1 MKLVRAVRKE
11 WKTGHLQ
18 AKLWFQVEICT
29 EPVFKSPPWFFATA
43 YSGTGREKEF
53 VGHGKSYV
61 LVGISTS

>member
-1 MKLVRAVRKE
+1 MKLVRAVRQE
-11 WKTGHLQ
+11 WKAVYLQ
-18 AKLWFQVEICT
+18 AKLRFQVEICT

-43 YSGTGREKEF
+43 YSGTGREKEL